1 MIKYID
7 GPIKKYLKSPN
18 CKLCGKTENIAHLY
32 IDCKRNKKIWKY
44 FQQYQTHTQ
53 KQNTPYPTKYP
64 NNMILVTTTKN
75 KKTNPNTDNHNTDP
89 HMENKKQ
96 TTI

>member
-1 MIKYID
+1 
-7 GPIKKYLKSPN
+7 
-18 CKLCGKTENIAHLY
+18 
-32 IDCKRNKKIWKY
+32 
-44 FQQYQTHTQ
+44 
-53 KQNTPYPTKYP
+53 
-64 NNMILVTTTKN
+64 MILVTTTKN

>member
-1 MIKYID
+1 MEVFPTISNSYTKTKYTI
-7 GPIKKYLKSPN
+7 
-18 CKLCGKTENIAHLY
+18 T
-32 IDCKRNKKIWKY
+32 
-44 FQQYQTHTQ
+44 T
-53 KQNTPYPTKYP
+53 YP

-75 KKTNPNTDNHNTDP
+75 KKTNPNTDNQNTDP